1 MLVPP
6 DHPAL
11 AGHFPGHPVVP
22 AVVLLDRLQ
31 TALRQH
37 LHPTARIAALPH
49 VKFLAPVAPG
59 EAFEIIFS
67 PRSDGRLSFEVRTNR
82 QLCVSGTL
90 RATGS

>member
-31 TALRQH
+31 AALRLH
-37 LHPTARIAALPH
+37 LHPMVRIAALPN
-49 VKFLAPVAPG
+49 VKFLAPVSPG
-59 EAFEIIFS
+59 EAFQVNFA
-67 PRSDGRLSFEVRTNR
+67 PRPDGRLSFEVRTDR

-90 RATGS
+90 VAGEV

>member
-1 MLVPP
+1 MFVPF

-11 AGHFPGHPVVP
+11 AGHFPGHPIVP
-22 AVVLLDRLQ
+22 AVVLLDWLQ

-37 LHPTARIAALPH
+37 LHPAARISTLPG

-59 EAFEIIFS
+59 EAFQIGFS
-67 PRSDGRLSFEVRTNR
+67 PQANGLLRFEIRTDR

-90 RATGS
+90 RASEP